1 VRGFVRK
8 TAFHRHPTS
17 GKPNGT
23 IADTTARRSP
33 LNAVENFFSVLTRR
47 AIRRGVFKSVADL
60 QDAIRAY
67 IRRHNNDP
75 TPFVWTKP
83 AETILAKLRRWPE
96 PSD

>member
-1 VRGFVRK
+1 MLF
-8 TAFHRHPTS
+8 
-17 GKPNGT
+17 
-23 IADTTARRSP
+23 RSAGSW

-60 QDAIRAY
+60 QAAICEY
-67 IRRHNNDP
+67 IRRQNTDP

-83 AETILAKLRRWPE
+83 AETILAKLRRLPE

>member
-1 VRGFVRK
+1 
-8 TAFHRHPTS
+8 
-17 GKPNGT
+17 
-23 IADTTARRSP
+23 
-33 LNAVENFFSVLTRR
+33 VENFFSVLTRR
-47 AIRRGVFKSVADL
+47 AIRRSVFKSVADL

-96 PSD
+96 PYDRLVALGPAKVVLAHSLSDLA